1 MHPMETLSVHILGC
15 GSALPTTKH
24 NPSAQALTLRGKV
37 YLVDC
42 GEGTQLQIRRQ
53 GLHFGRIHTIFIS
66 HLHGDHCF
74 GLPGLLSTLSML
86 GRTGE
91 LHIHGPEGLTEYI
104 DAHRKSFLAECSYEI
119 ITHEHDY
126 RKSEV
131 IHEDPSLCVRSLPL
145 SHRIPTMGFLF
156 EERCA
161 ARHLDKPAVDFYQVP
176 RCCYPAILLGESY
189 TAQDGSII
197 PNNRLTKPGR
207 IPRRYAYCSDTE
219 YFPDLIEQVRGVD
232 LLYHEATFGEDLRA
246 RLATTAHSTA
256 RDAATI
262 ALKAEVKRL
271 LIGHYSSR
279 YTDVTPLLDEAR
291 SVFPNTTA
299 AQEGLII
306 HL

>member
-1 MHPMETLSVHILGC
+1 METLSVHILGC

-219 YFPDLIEQVRGVD
+219 YFPNLIEQVRGVD

-256 RDAATI
+256 REAATI

-299 AQEGLII
+299 AQDGLII

>member
-1 MHPMETLSVHILGC
+1 METLSVHILGC

-131 IHEDPSLCVRSLPL
+131 IHEDPSLSVRSLPL

-197 PNNRLTKPGR
+197 PNNRLTKLGR

-256 RDAATI
+256 REAATI

>member
-1 MHPMETLSVHILGC
+1 METLSVHILGC

-53 GLHFGRIHTIFIS
+53 GLHFGRIHTVFIS

-219 YFPDLIEQVRGVD
+219 YFPNLIEQVRGVD

-256 RDAATI
+256 REAATI

>member
-1 MHPMETLSVHILGC
+1 METLSVHILGC

-104 DAHRKSFLAECSYEI
+104 DAHRKSFLAECSYDI

-219 YFPDLIEQVRGVD
+219 YFPNLIEQVRGVD

-256 RDAATI
+256 REAATI

>member
-1 MHPMETLSVHILGC
+1 METLSVHILGC

-119 ITHEHDY
+119 VTHEHDY

-219 YFPDLIEQVRGVD
+219 YFPNLIEQVRGVD

-256 RDAATI
+256 QEAATI

>member
-1 MHPMETLSVHILGC
+1 METLSVHILGC

-161 ARHLDKPAVDFYQVP
+161 ARHLDKPAVAFYQVP

-219 YFPDLIEQVRGVD
+219 YFPNLIEQVRGVD

-256 RDAATI
+256 REAATI

>member
-1 MHPMETLSVHILGC
+1 METLSVHILGC

-176 RCCYPAILLGESY
+176 RCCYPACLLGESY

-219 YFPDLIEQVRGVD
+219 YFPNLIEQVRGVD

-256 RDAATI
+256 REAATI

>member
-1 MHPMETLSVHILGC
+1 METLSVHILGC

-66 HLHGDHCF
+66 HFHGDHCF

-256 RDAATI
+256 REAATI

>member
-1 MHPMETLSVHILGC
+1 METLSVHILGC

-219 YFPDLIEQVRGVD
+219 YFPNLIEQVRGVD

-246 RLATTAHSTA
+246 RLASTAHSTA
-256 RDAATI
+256 REAATI

>member
-1 MHPMETLSVHILGC
+1 METLSVHILGC

-104 DAHRKSFLAECSYEI
+104 NAHRKSFLAECSYEI

-197 PNNRLTKPGR
+197 PNNRLTKPGHV
-207 IPRRYAYCSDTE
+207 PRRYAYCSDTE
-219 YFPDLIEQVRGVD
+219 YFPNLIEQVHGVD

-256 RDAATI
+256 REAATI

>member
-1 MHPMETLSVHILGC
+1 METLSVHILGC

-74 GLPGLLSTLSML
+74 GLPGLLSTLFML

-219 YFPDLIEQVRGVD
+219 FFPNLIEQVRGVD

-256 RDAATI
+256 REAATI

>member
-1 MHPMETLSVHILGC
+1 METLSVHILGC

-53 GLHFGRIHTIFIS
+53 GLHFGRILTIFIS

-86 GRTGE
+86 GRTGA

-104 DAHRKSFLAECSYEI
+104 DSHRKSFLAECNYEI

-126 RKSEV
+126 RRSEV

-207 IPRRYAYCSDTE
+207 VPRRYAYCSDTE
-219 YFPDLIEQVRGVD
+219 YFPNLIEQVRGVD

-256 RDAATI
+256 REAATI

>member
-1 MHPMETLSVHILGC
+1 METLSVHILGC

-219 YFPDLIEQVRGVD
+219 YFPSLIEQVRGVD

-256 RDAATI
+256 REAATI

>member
-1 MHPMETLSVHILGC
+1 METLSVHILGC

-219 YFPDLIEQVRGVD
+219 YFPNLIEQVRGVD

-256 RDAATI
+256 REAATI

-271 LIGHYSSR
+271 LIGHYSSK

>member
-1 MHPMETLSVHILGC
+1 METLSVHILGC

-207 IPRRYAYCSDTE
+207 VPRRYAYCSDTE
-219 YFPDLIEQVRGVD
+219 YFPNLIEQVRGVD
-232 LLYHEATFGEDLRA
+232 LLYHEATFGEELRA

-256 RDAATI
+256 REAATI

>member
-1 MHPMETLSVHILGC
+1 METLSVHILGC

-119 ITHEHDY
+119 VTHEHDY

-219 YFPDLIEQVRGVD
+219 YFPNLIEQVRGVD

-256 RDAATI
+256 REAATI

>member
-1 MHPMETLSVHILGC
+1 METLSVHILGC

-219 YFPDLIEQVRGVD
+219 YFPNLIEQVHGVD

-256 RDAATI
+256 REAATI

>member
-1 MHPMETLSVHILGC
+1 VALLSQLQNTILPLRH
-15 GSALPTTKH
+15 LP
-24 NPSAQALTLRGKV
+24 LEVKV

-104 DAHRKSFLAECSYEI
+104 NAHRKSFLAECSYEI

-197 PNNRLTKPGR
+197 PNNRLTKPGHV
-207 IPRRYAYCSDTE
+207 PRRYAYCSDTE
-219 YFPDLIEQVRGVD
+219 YFPNLIEQVHGVD

-256 RDAATI
+256 REAATI

>member
-1 MHPMETLSVHILGC
+1 METLSVHILGC

-91 LHIHGPEGLTEYI
+91 LHIHAPEGLTEYI
-104 DAHRKSFLAECSYEI
+104 DAHRKSFLAECSYDI

-219 YFPDLIEQVRGVD
+219 YFPNLIEQVRGVD

-256 RDAATI
+256 QEAATI

>member
-1 MHPMETLSVHILGC
+1 METLSVHILGC

-104 DAHRKSFLAECSYEI
+104 DSHRKSFLAECNYEI

-207 IPRRYAYCSDTE
+207 VPRDR
-219 YFPDLIEQVRGVD
+219 
-232 LLYHEATFGEDLRA
+232 
-246 RLATTAHSTA
+246 
-256 RDAATI
+256 
-262 ALKAEVKRL
+262 K
-271 LIGHYSSR
+271 
-279 YTDVTPLLDEAR
+279 
-291 SVFPNTTA
+291 SVV
-299 AQEGLII
+299 
-306 HL
+306 

>member
-1 MHPMETLSVHILGC
+1 METLSVHILGC

-104 DAHRKSFLAECSYEI
+104 DSHRKSFLAECNYEI

-131 IHEDPSLCVRSLPL
+131 IHEDPSLSVRSLPL

-207 IPRRYAYCSDTE
+207 VPRRYAYCSDTE
-219 YFPDLIEQVRGVD
+219 YFPNLIKQVRGVD

-256 RDAATI
+256 REAATI

>member
-1 MHPMETLSVHILGC
+1 METLSVHILGC

-161 ARHLDKPAVDFYQVP
+161 ARHLDKPAVDFYQIP

-219 YFPDLIEQVRGVD
+219 YFPNLIEQVRGVD

-256 RDAATI
+256 REAATI

>member
-1 MHPMETLSVHILGC
+1 METLSVHILGC

-219 YFPDLIEQVRGVD
+219 YFPNLIEQVRGVD

-256 RDAATI
+256 REAATI

-271 LIGHYSSR
+271 VIGHYSSR

>member
-1 MHPMETLSVHILGC
+1 METLSVHILGC

-53 GLHFGRIHTIFIS
+53 GLHFGRIYTIFIS

-104 DAHRKSFLAECSYEI
+104 NAHRKSFLAECSYEI

-219 YFPDLIEQVRGVD
+219 YFPNLIEQVRGVD

-256 RDAATI
+256 QEAATI

>member
-1 MHPMETLSVHILGC
+1 METLSVHILGC

-104 DAHRKSFLAECSYEI
+104 DSH
-119 ITHEHDY
+119 

-219 YFPDLIEQVRGVD
+219 YFPNLIEQVRGVD

-256 RDAATI
+256 QEAATI

>member
-1 MHPMETLSVHILGC
+1 METLSVHILGC

-91 LHIHGPEGLTEYI
+91 LHIHGPEGRMEYI
-104 DAHRKSFLAECSYEI
+104 DSHRKSFLAECSYEI

-176 RCCYPAILLGESY
+176 RCRYPAILLGESY

-219 YFPDLIEQVRGVD
+219 YFPNLIEQVHGVD

-256 RDAATI
+256 REAATI

>member
-1 MHPMETLSVHILGC
+1 METLSVHILGC

-86 GRTGE
+86 GRTGA

-104 DAHRKSFLAECSYEI
+104 DSHRKSFLAECNYEI

-126 RKSEV
+126 RRSEV

-207 IPRRYAYCSDTE
+207 VPRRYAYCSDTE
-219 YFPDLIEQVRGVD
+219 YFPNLIEQVRGVD

-256 RDAATI
+256 REAATI

>member
-1 MHPMETLSVHILGC
+1 METLSVHILGC

-207 IPRRYAYCSDTE
+207 VPRRYAYCSDTE
-219 YFPDLIEQVRGVD
+219 YFPNLIEQVRGVD

-256 RDAATI
+256 REAATI
-262 ALKAEVKRL
+262 ALKAGVKRL

>member
-1 MHPMETLSVHILGC
+1 METLSVHILGC

-145 SHRIPTMGFLF
+145 SHRSPTMGFLF

-219 YFPDLIEQVRGVD
+219 YFLNLIEQVRGVD

-256 RDAATI
+256 REAATI

>member
-1 MHPMETLSVHILGC
+1 METLSVHILGC

-145 SHRIPTMGFLF
+145 SHRIPTIGFLF

-219 YFPDLIEQVRGVD
+219 FFPNLIEQVRGVD

-256 RDAATI
+256 REAATI

>member
-1 MHPMETLSVHILGC
+1 METLSVHILGC

>member
-1 MHPMETLSVHILGC
+1 METLSVHILGC

-161 ARHLDKPAVDFYQVP
+161 ARHLDKPAVDFFQVP

-219 YFPDLIEQVRGVD
+219 YFPNLIEQVRGVD

-256 RDAATI
+256 REAATI

>member
-1 MHPMETLSVHILGC
+1 METLSVHILGC

-219 YFPDLIEQVRGVD
+219 YFPNLIEQVRGVD

>member
-1 MHPMETLSVHILGC
+1 METLSVHILGC

-207 IPRRYAYCSDTE
+207 ISRRYAYCSDTE
-219 YFPDLIEQVRGVD
+219 YFPNLIEQVRGVD

-256 RDAATI
+256 REAATI

>member
-1 MHPMETLSVHILGC
+1 METLSVHILGC

-197 PNNRLTKPGR
+197 PNNRPTKPGR
-207 IPRRYAYCSDTE
+207 VPRRYAYCSDTE
-219 YFPDLIEQVRGVD
+219 YFPNLIEQVRGVD

-256 RDAATI
+256 REAATI

>member
-1 MHPMETLSVHILGC
+1 METLSVHILGC

-219 YFPDLIEQVRGVD
+219 YFPNLIEQVRGVD

-256 RDAATI
+256 REAATI

-279 YTDVTPLLDEAR
+279 YTDVTPLLDKAR

>member
-1 MHPMETLSVHILGC
+1 METLSVHILGC

-104 DAHRKSFLAECSYEI
+104 DSHRKSFLAECSYEI

-207 IPRRYAYCSDTE
+207 VPRRYAYCSDTE
-219 YFPDLIEQVRGVD
+219 YFPNLIEQVRGVD

-256 RDAATI
+256 REAATI

-291 SVFPNTTA
+291 SVFSNTTA

>member
-1 MHPMETLSVHILGC
+1 METLSVHILGC

-145 SHRIPTMGFLF
+145 SHHIPTMGFLF

-219 YFPDLIEQVRGVD
+219 YFPNLIEQVRGVD

-256 RDAATI
+256 REAATI

>member
-1 MHPMETLSVHILGC
+1 METLSVHILGC

-86 GRTGE
+86 GRTGA

-219 YFPDLIEQVRGVD
+219 YFPNLIEQVRGVD

-256 RDAATI
+256 REAATI

>member
-1 MHPMETLSVHILGC
+1 METLSVHILGC

-219 YFPDLIEQVRGVD
+219 YFPNLIEQVRGVD

-256 RDAATI
+256 REAATI
-262 ALKAEVKRL
+262 ALKAGVKRL